1 MELFL
6 KKLGNGQDNDKDK
19 ENDIENDKRVCNQTC
34 LDANMFDC
42 KHIMPEMCYRKAEQQ
57 LNITNI

>member
-34 LDANMFDC
+34 LHPNMFDC
-42 KHIMPEMCYRKAEQQ
+42 KHIMPEMCCRKAE
-57 LNITNI
+57 

>member
-6 KKLGNGQDNDKDK
+6 KKLGNGQDNDK
-19 ENDIENDKRVCNQTC
+19 ENDKRVCNQTC
-34 LDANMFDC
+34 LHPNMFDC